1 MLIRHFV
8 IYETFTEVFIL
19 VVPSP
24 ALTVYMT
31 FWTVNLLRKQ
41 LMRMNQF
48 LWIRR
53 FALPLKEF
61 FLKKILFS
69 LFLGISNSL
78 CHVCKGPLSI
88 NMPTGLFDKSD
99 HFVGWHFSSFIFGT
113 KGVEL
118 HNLKCVPIFC
128 VSLFVKC
135 STVHHKNPFTTARI
149 SKLSKR
155 FLCPFC
161 MRCFNHKLYFSHL
174 SLSLVT
180 TDVLQLQNRLKIIKN
195 FWKY

>member
-31 FWTVNLLRKQ
+31 FWTIKLLRKQ
-41 LMRMNQF
+41 LIRMNQF

-78 CHVCKGPLSI
+78 CQVCKGPLSI

-99 HFVGWHFSSFIFGT
+99 HFVGWHFQM
-113 KGVEL
+113 K
-118 HNLKCVPIFC
+118 KCACVGDYCEHPVPC
-128 VSLFVKC
+128 TSRTA
-135 STVHHKNPFTTARI
+135 STVWRNSTT
-149 SKLSKR
+149 K
-155 FLCPFC
+155 
-161 MRCFNHKLYFSHL
+161 
-174 SLSLVT
+174 SLECR
-180 TDVLQLQNRLKIIKN
+180 QNVFI
-195 FWKY
+195 